1 MIEKIK
7 NTIAKTIQFITH
19 DIWRLKRKDF
29 GQRKFSFVI
38 WLKSF
43 VLTVRNINGMELS
56 TRAGALTYKTVLSIV
71 PLLAVIFAIAR
82 GFGLQNLVETELFK
96 YFSAQEDFL
105 KKALTFVDS
114 SLEYAQGGVFLGIGI
129 VMLLYTVIMLF
140 SDIEDNF
147 NYLWNIKIGRS
158 YYRKFTDYFALFFIL
173 LVLIITNSVF
183 SIIVGFSS
191 SIPILSTLVTPA
203 IQLIPFAV
211 TIFIFSFIYAY
222 IPNTKVKIGSAIFGG
237 IIAGLAFQIFQM
249 IYINGQI
256 WISKYNAIYGSFAAI
271 PLFLLW
277 VQMSW
282 FIVLFGVELSY
293 SNQNTDKFDFER
305 ETNSISRRYK
315 DFVTLLIAS
324 LIIKRFE
331 TGEQPYTADDLS
343 KEFEIPT
350 RLTTDVLDD
359 LIEAKIITETNL
371 DKDKL
376 EFAYTPAIDI
386 NKITVNYLFDKLH
399 IHGSEDFNID
409 TKLRFKKEWDI
420 ILNLYNKNNKS
431 VLIKDI

>member
-1 MIEKIK
+1 MIEKLRNI
-7 NTIAKTIQFITH
+7 IAKVIQFLTH
-19 DIWRLKRKDF
+19 DIWRLNRDKI
-29 GQRKFSFVI
+29 GNRKFSLVK

-43 VLTVRNINGMELS
+43 ILAIRNINGMELS

-82 GFGLQNLVETELFK
+82 GFGLQSLVENELLK
-96 YFSAQEDFL
+96 YFSAQENFL
-105 KKALTFVDS
+105 RKALTFVDS
-114 SLEYAQGGVFLGIGI
+114 SLQYAQGGIFLGVGVIL
-129 VMLLYTVIMLF
+129 LLYTVIMLF

-147 NYLWNIKIGRS
+147 NYIWNIKKGRS

-173 LVLIITNSVF
+173 LLLIVTNSIF
-183 SIIVGFSS
+183 SIIINLSS
-191 SIPILSTLVTPA
+191 NFEILSVLMTPA
-203 IQLIPFAV
+203 IKSIPV
-211 TIFIFSFIYAY
+211 VITIFIFSFIYAY
-222 IPNTKVKIGSAIFGG
+222 IPNTKVKIGNAIFGG
-237 IIAGLAFQIFQM
+237 LVTGIAFQVFQVL
-249 IYINGQI
+249 YISGQI

-293 SNQNTDKFDFER
+293 SNQNNDKFDFER

-331 TGEQPYTADDLS
+331 TGEKPYTADDLS

-350 RLTTDVLDD
+350 RLTGDVLYN
-359 LIEAKIITETNL
+359 LGEAKILVETSLDDDNL
-371 DKDKL
+371 
-376 EFAYTPAIDI
+376 EPGYIPAIDI
-386 NKITVNYLFDKLH
+386 NKITIEYLFNKLN

-409 TKLRFKKEWDI
+409 TAERFKKEWEI
-420 ILNLYNKNNKS
+420 ISNLYNTENKTL
-431 VLIKDI
+431 LIKDL

>member
-7 NTIAKTIQFITH
+7 LIISKIIRFITH
-19 DIWRLKRKDF
+19 DIWRLNREDF
-29 GQRKFSFVI
+29 GHRKFSLVV

-43 VLTVRNINGMELS
+43 ILAVRNINGMELN

-82 GFGLQNLVETELFK
+82 GFGLQNIVENELLK

-105 KKALTFVDS
+105 VKALGFVDK
-114 SLEYAQGGVFLGIGI
+114 SLEYAQGGVFLGIGV

-147 NYLWNIKIGRS
+147 NYIWNIKQGRS

-173 LVLIITNSVF
+173 LVLIVTNSVF
-183 SIIVGFSS
+183 SIIIGFSS
-191 SIPILSTLVTPA
+191 SIPVLGTLMTPA
-203 IQLIPFAV
+203 TQAIPFIV

-237 IIAGLAFQIFQM
+237 IIAGLAFQIFQ
-249 IYINGQI
+249 IVYINGQI

-282 FIVLFGVELSY
+282 FIVLFGVELAY
-293 SNQNTDKFDFER
+293 ANQNTDKFDFER

-315 DFVTLLIAS
+315 DFVTLLVSS

-331 TGEQPYTADDLS
+331 TGDSPYSADELS
-343 KEFEIPT
+343 REFEIPT
-350 RLTTDVLDD
+350 RLTSDVLYKLTD
-359 LIEAKIITETNL
+359 AKIITETNL
-371 DKDKL
+371 DTDKL
-376 EFAYTPAIDI
+376 EIGYIPAIDI
-386 NKITVNYLFDKLH
+386 NKITVEYLFNKLN
-399 IHGSEDFNID
+399 INGSEDFNID
-409 TKLRFKKEWDI
+409 TDVRFKNEWEI
-420 ILNLYNKNNKS
+420 IQNLYNQNNKS
-431 VLIKDI
+431 ILIKDI